1 VGNSHSH
8 CNSNGRT
15 TGPSSAPSR
24 MSFASSKSKPP
35 SIPKDQLVKRTTEP
49 RPPSIA
55 KPGLQATLRQAL
67 RAQDGRPSSP
77 RAMRDAVSRLTN
89 PQTAATAE
97 RITDI
102 YEIIEP
108 LHTSALSTELQLALH
123 RRTGEV
129 VVLKAIDRAKMQSGT
144 RVAPAAAAVYH
155 AQIDHPHICALH
167 EIFDSTRLVLAL
179 EYVPGITL
187 DRFMIEYG
195 CGEPEARQIA
205 QQLGSALA
213 HIHGAGVCHR
223 AVSLQNVMLREGPRC
238 CVKLID
244 FGGAATA
251 LKPLRRRVPT
261 PGVYA
266 SPELI
271 AAPDVDDT
279 GPGYDGPLVDAWA
292 YGVVLHML
300 LSGKFPFVTAEQ
312 ACAGLAATLPETI
325 PVAAAEVLRGLLA
338 VPVEARTSVTDACA
352 KDYLR
357 EEAEREMKEREAKA
371 KAVSVAGAPAPLAA
385 VIATGTPAAW
395 LRARAAGVLPS
406 DQQQAHAEI
415 LSELESLGFDPSL
428 VLRSL
433 QDGVRNDATT
443 SYFLLCRRRVRV
455 AEEAEADTLEEEEEG
470 EAPSSPRVEIGTPRG
485 APPVP
490 APQAAVPATEPAAV
504 PATVPASQPSPP
516 AAPELL
522 PTAEGQ
528 EPNE

>member
-1 VGNSHSH
+1 
-8 CNSNGRT
+8 
-15 TGPSSAPSR
+15 

-261 PGVYA
+261 PGAPATRTPPESALKPLRRRVPTPGVYA

-371 KAVSVAGAPAPLAA
+371 KAVPAVSGAGAPAPLAA

-455 AEEAEADTLEEEEEG
+455 AEEAEADTLEEEEG

-490 APQAAVPATEPAAV
+490 APQAAVPATEPAAG
-504 PATVPASQPSPP
+504 AASQPSPP

>member
-1 VGNSHSH
+1 
-8 CNSNGRT
+8 
-15 TGPSSAPSR
+15 

-35 SIPKDQLVKRTTEP
+35 SIPKDQLVKRTTVP
-49 RPPSIA
+49 RPPSFA

-67 RAQDGRPSSP
+67 QDGRPSSP
-77 RAMRDAVSRLTN
+77 RAMRDAVSRLTD

-213 HIHGAGVCHR
+213 HMHGAGVCHR

-279 GPGYDGPLVDAWA
+279 GPGYNGPLVDAWA

-371 KAVSVAGAPAPLAA
+371 KAVPAASGAGAPAPLVA

-455 AEEAEADTLEEEEEG
+455 AEEAEADALEEEEG
-470 EAPSSPRVEIGTPRG
+470 EAPSSPRVETGTPRG

-490 APQAAVPATEPAAV
+490 APQAAVPATEPTAVPAAV
-504 PATVPASQPSPP
+504 PAAVSAAVLVPAAVPPTEPTAEPTAGAASQPSPP

-528 EPNE
+528 